1 MKYYTVEV
9 SNTKDGINNRVLNN
23 VGEDIVKAKS
33 SFYTRV
39 GQFLGST
46 LLVETCFV
54 LQDGVGNQ
62 IEKVYQK
69 FEVEPETEEATVEE

>member
-1 MKYYTVEV
+1 MSQV
-9 SNTKDGINNRVLNN
+9 N
-23 VGEDIVKAKS
+23 IV
-33 SFYTRV
+33 FTI
-39 GQFLGST
+39 T
-46 LLVETCFV
+46 NFV